1 MNEQQARMN
10 EQQVRVRDK
19 DSLTQFLGWF
29 SLGLGTAQVA
39 APQAMCRMIGARD
52 DGHAPALMRLMGFR
66 ELTQGLGILT
76 ETRPTTWTWSR
87 VAGDAVDLALL
98 GMTAADSRHRGRTMV
113 ALASVAAVTVADVSA
128 SRHLAAKQ
136 GQPRSGMLVRKTVTI
151 ARPSEEVERAWNDAA
166 DLRQK
171 VNEAGALVSFE
182 QAPGGRG
189 TELAVELVY
198 APPAGDLGAAAQK
211 LMGKDLPTQL
221 ADDLR
226 RFKQQIETGE
236 VIRSDSTPEGHLLS
250 NHLKQRPAQPLEEAI
265 R

>member
-1 MNEQQARMN
+1 MNK
-10 EQQVRVRDK
+10 QQVRARDK
-19 DSLTQFLGWF
+19 DSLAGFLGWF

-39 APQAMCRMIGARD
+39 APQAMCRAIGARD
-52 DGHAPALMRLMGFR
+52 DGNGPALMRSMGVR
-66 ELTQGLGILT
+66 ELTQGVGILT
-76 ETRPTTWTWSR
+76 QTRPTAWMWSR
-87 VAGDAVDLALL
+87 VGGDAVDIALL
-98 GMTAADSRHRGRTMV
+98 GMTAAETRHRGRTMV

-128 SRHLAAKQ
+128 SRHLARRQ
-136 GQPRSGMLVRKTVTI
+136 GQPSSGMLIRKTVTI
-151 ARPSEEVERAWNDAA
+151 ARPPEEVERSWNAAA
-166 DLRQK
+166 DLREK

-182 QAPGGRG
+182 EAPGGRG

-226 RFKQQIETGE
+226 RLKQQIETGE
-236 VIRSDSTPEGHLLS
+236 VVRSDSTPEGHMLS
-250 NHLKQRPAQPLEEAI
+250 NHLKQRPAQPLEEAV

>member
-1 MNEQQARMN
+1 MNK
-10 EQQVRVRDK
+10 QQVRARDK
-19 DSLTQFLGWF
+19 DSLAGFLGWF

-39 APQAMCRMIGARD
+39 APRAMCRAIGARD
-52 DGHAPALMRLMGFR
+52 DGNGPALMRSMGVR
-66 ELTQGLGILT
+66 ELTQGVGILT
-76 ETRPTTWTWSR
+76 QTRPTTWMWSR
-87 VAGDAVDLALL
+87 VAGDAVDIALL
-98 GMTAADSRHRGRTMV
+98 GMTASETRHRGRTMV

-128 SRHLAAKQ
+128 GRHLARRQ
-136 GQPRSGMLVRKTVTI
+136 GEPRSGMLVRKTVTI
-151 ARPSEEVERAWNDAA
+151 ARPPEEVERAWNAAA

-182 QAPGGRG
+182 DAPGGRG

-226 RFKQQIETGE
+226 RLKQQIETGE
-236 VIRSDSTPEGHLLS
+236 VVRSDSTPEGHMLS
-250 NHLKQRPAQPLEEAI
+250 NHLKQRPAQPLEEAV